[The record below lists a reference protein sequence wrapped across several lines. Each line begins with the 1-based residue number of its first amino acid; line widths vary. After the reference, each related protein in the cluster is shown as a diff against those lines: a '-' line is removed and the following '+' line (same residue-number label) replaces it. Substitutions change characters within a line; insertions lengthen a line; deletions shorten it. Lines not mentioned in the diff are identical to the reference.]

1 MTRTGANFGPRR
13 RASLRVV
20 PLALLLLSCAGNS
33 DPPAR
38 SPTTDY
44 PLPPPQ
50 TSDGQVLGA
59 DNRAPEDRLQEGP
72 STDGPAPGWS
82 IDEHGVK
89 YDPERPPRGTTP
101 PDAPADAPAKP
112 SD

>member
-1 MTRTGANFGPRR
+1 MTIIGANPKARW
-13 RASLRVV
+13 APPLV
-20 PLALLLLSCAGNS
+20 LALGLLASGCAQNT
-33 DPPAR
+33 DAPLR
-38 SPTTDY
+38 SPTKDY

-50 TSDGQVLGA
+50 TSDGQVVGV
-59 DNRAPEDRLQEGP
+59 DNRPPEDRLEEGA

-101 PDAPADAPAKP
+101 PDAPDGTAPAKHG
-112 SD
+112 D